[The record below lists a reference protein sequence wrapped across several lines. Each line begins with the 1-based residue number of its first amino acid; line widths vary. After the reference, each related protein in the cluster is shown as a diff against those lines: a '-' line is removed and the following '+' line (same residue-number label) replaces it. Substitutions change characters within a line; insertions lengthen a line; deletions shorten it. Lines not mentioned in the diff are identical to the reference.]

1 MSEEIKKYNSEEF
14 LEEEEYIDF
23 KALFGQ
29 LVSKRRFILK
39 FVCIFAVLGLIVA
52 VLQKP
57 VYTSTCTFVPDKTS
71 QSSGGG
77 ALSSLAAIAG
87 INLGDMT
94 SSASL
99 SPLVYPQLLQNA
111 SLNKELMRV
120 PLHFR
125 KYSEPVSLYDLA
137 TDPKYREFSL
147 TGAIKKYTI
156 GLPALIVG
164 AIKGDKKESSDTSG
178 LLSVESY
185 TKEEYAVAMILSR
198 MVKLEV
204 EKKEGYLRLS
214 ARAGEALV
222 SAELCQA
229 TLALMQKYVAE
240 FKLNQARERQG
251 FVQDRYD
258 EAKADYI
265 EKQTALA
272 QFVDSNRGSLTA
284 SAQALRQQLVAEYE
298 IATALFTEVSKQRL
312 QAEMKVKE
320 DTPVLSVVKQVNVP
334 MKKSNS
340 RTKTLFMW
348 IFIGLLL
355 SCISVFV
362 LDALANRGVKLP
374 SKFDGFISK

>member
-1 MSEEIKKYNSEEF
+1 MSEEIKKYDSEEF

-29 LVSKRRFILK
+29 LASKRRFIFK
-39 FVCIFAVLGLIVA
+39 FVCVFAVLGFIAAL
-52 VLQKP
+52 LQKP
-57 VYTSTCTFVPDKTS
+57 VYTSTCTFVPDKTN

-77 ALSSLAAIAG
+77 ALSSLAAMAG
-87 INLGDMT
+87 INLGDMS

-99 SPLVYPQLLQNA
+99 SPLVYPQLLQNT

-120 PLHFR
+120 PLHFK

-137 TDPKYREFSL
+137 TDPKYRKFSL
-147 TGAIKKYTI
+147 LGTIKKYTI
-156 GLPALIVG
+156 GLPGLIVG
-164 AIKGDKKESSDTSG
+164 AIKGDREEASDASSS
-178 LLSVESY
+178 LSVESY
-185 TKEEYAVAMILSR
+185 TKEEYAVARALSK

-214 ARAGEALV
+214 TRAGEALV
-222 SAELCQA
+222 SAELCRA
-229 TLALMQKYVAE
+229 ALVLMQKYVAE

-340 RTKTLFMW
+340 RAKTLFIW
-348 IFIGLLL
+348 VIAGLLL
-355 SCISVFV
+355 SCISVFS
-362 LDALANRGVKLP
+362 LDALKNHGVKLP
-374 SKFDGFISK
+374 FNW

>member
-14 LEEEEYIDF
+14 LEEEELIDI
-23 KALFGQ
+23 KALFLQ
-29 LVSKRRFILK
+29 LACRRRFILK
-39 FVCIFAVLGLIVA
+39 FVCAFAVLGLLA
-52 VLQKP
+52 ALFQKP

-71 QSSGGG
+71 PSSNGGT
-77 ALSSLAAIAG
+77 LSSLAAMAG

-125 KYSEPVSLYDLA
+125 KYPEPVSLYDLA
-137 TDPKYREFSL
+137 TDPRYRKFSL
-147 TGAIKKYTI
+147 IGTIKKYTI
-156 GLPALIVG
+156 GLPFLIVD
-164 AIKGDKKESSDTSG
+164 AIKGEKEESSDSTSRF
-178 LLSVESY
+178 SVESY
-185 TKEEYAVAMILSR
+185 TKKEYAVARSLSK
-198 MVKLEV
+198 MVRLDV

-214 ARAGEALV
+214 TKAGEALV

-229 TLALMQKYVAE
+229 ALTLMQKYVAE

-251 FVQDRYD
+251 FIQDRYD
-258 EAKADYI
+258 EAKDDYI

-284 SAQALRQQLVAEYE
+284 STQALRQQLVAEYE

-340 RTKTLFMW
+340 RTMTLFIW
-348 IFIGLLL
+348 IFAGLLL
-355 SCISVFV
+355 SCVSVFS
-362 LDALANRGVKLP
+362 LDALKNRGVRLP
-374 SKFDGFISK
+374 FIW